1 LIFVTQ
7 DNSPGSS
14 LLVLKERSEMNQ
26 TFTFEDDD
34 AELLAGLPASSLP
47 KRPPLG
53 IPVIQIRAYRR
64 PIGSEEASSPDDD
77 VPVSIG
83 ELAVKL
89 VAEWSLPRM
98 RLLGP
103 PGGKGDPSAR

>member
-1 LIFVTQ
+1 MTKPDIHSVVG
-7 DNSPGSS
+7 DEG
-14 LLVLKERSEMNQ
+14 
-26 TFTFEDDD
+26 D
-34 AELLAGLPASSLP
+34 ALAGALIPSS
-47 KRPPLG
+47 RSG
-53 IPVIQIRAYRR
+53 ARRRVPVIQIRAYRR
-64 PIGSEEASSPDDD
+64 PIGSEEASSLDDD

-103 PGGKGDPSAR
+103 PGGNGDPSAEAPIWEG

>member
-1 LIFVTQ
+1 
-7 DNSPGSS
+7 
-14 LLVLKERSEMNQ
+14 MNQ
-26 TFTFEDDD
+26 GTQNKDDE
-34 AELLAGLPASSLP
+34 AVSLAGVPASSSL
-47 KRPPLG
+47 RARRRD
-53 IPVIQIRAYRR
+53 PVIQIRAYRR

-98 RLLGP
+98 RLLPAPREDDAG
-103 PGGKGDPSAR
+103 SA